1 MSRRPARFTQADIHR
16 AIKGMMQAGEEV
28 TVVFKAGGDIVIAA
42 SPANSGTRTDPVE
55 NRPRRVP

>member
-42 SPANSGTRTDPVE
+42 TPSLPKWRIP
-55 NRPRRVP
+55 